1 MKLSNAR
8 IYSFASS
15 ALVVWLLI
23 MLEGYWCWF
32 LGSIS
37 IRILQLFG
45 FLLIICMTMV
55 LYFNRGLCVTRNRLY
70 LIYAHLLYV
79 LYSVFQLVILNRS
92 LPSVVVKFITLFPFV
107 LILFWKGNV
116 LAKSYVIFRKLM
128 LFFSVGAIFLV
139 VLTVTGLS
147 DKFPYI
153 EILDTGRE
161 FYVNQGTAFRV
172 YGFGNIAVSM
182 KSGMFSGFI
191 PRALGPFHEGG
202 HFAIY
207 IGMVVTIDR
216 MLGRRLNPLFL
227 ICGIMTFSMAFVI
240 LLVISEVLDVI
251 VNKRPKILS
260 ITIVAIVAAAV
271 MISLP
276 KDMKE
281 WMKYMLYER
290 NFESVVAA
298 INSSGNLSSGL
309 DERVNASA
317 LRSFE
322 SFIHSNELYLGTTH
336 AVGNEVMSD
345 YRGLLLNKGIIGFSI
360 ILVTLFTLLLIL
372 EKRYIVFF
380 LGILLLILLHRSWMY
395 SSCYIQCILL
405 IGAASKFCQSKNQI
419 EINHHYEVIDVSKKN
434 NN

>member
-1 MKLSNAR
+1 
-8 IYSFASS
+8 
-15 ALVVWLLI
+15 
-23 MLEGYWCWF
+23 MLEGFWCWF
-32 LGSIS
+32 FGSIS

-45 FLLIICMTMV
+45 FLLILSMTIV
-55 LYFNRGLCVTRNRLY
+55 LYCNKGLSVTRNRLY

-79 LYSVFQLVILNRS
+79 VYSVFQLVVLNRP
-92 LPSVVVKFITLFPFV
+92 LTSVVVKFITLFPFV
-107 LILFWKGNV
+107 LILFWKGDV
-116 LAKSYVIFRKLM
+116 LAKSYLLFRKLM
-128 LFFSVGAIFLV
+128 LFFSIGAIFLV
-139 VLTVTGLS
+139 VLTVTGLI

-153 EILDTGRE
+153 EIQDTGRE
-161 FYVNQGTAFRV
+161 FYINQGTAFRV

-182 KSGMFSGFI
+182 KTGMFSGFI

-207 IGMVVTIDR
+207 IGMVVIIDR
-216 MLGRRLNPLFL
+216 MLGKKLNPFFL
-227 ICGIMTFSMAFVI
+227 ISGIMTFSMAFVI
-240 LLVISEVLDVI
+240 LLIISEILDVI

-260 ITIVAIVAAAV
+260 LMIVTIVAAAV

-298 INSSGNLSSGL
+298 ISSSGNLSSGL

-317 LRSFE
+317 LRTFE
-322 SFIHSNELYLGTTH
+322 SFVHSNEIYFGTTH

-345 YRGLLLNKGIIGFSI
+345 YRGLLFNKGLIGFLI
-360 ILVTLFTLLLIL
+360 ILLMLFTLLLIL
-372 EKRYIVFF
+372 EKKYIVFF
-380 LGILLLILLHRSWMY
+380 MGVLLLVLLHRSWMY

-405 IGAASKFCQSKNQI
+405 IGAASKFCQSNNQI
-419 EINHHYEVIDVSKKN
+419 EVKSLL
-434 NN
+434 